1 MHLAAP
7 RKEPG
12 HTHRCQGHGHAD
24 GRTGERAGEI
34 DLVDAP
40 SALLWTTDRASY
52 GQLARLL
59 SLSDLHI
66 YLTVPFVLSWSFL
79 EAMSAGCV
87 VLGSDTPSVTEIL
100 RDGEN
105 GLLVDFFDRE
115 GIADRIDA
123 VLDHPDRMQ
132 RLRDNARR
140 TIIEQYDLRMV
151 ALPNYLKLIE
161 RVLNG
166 ELKSGSG

>member
-1 MHLAAP
+1 
-7 RKEPG
+7 
-12 HTHRCQGHGHAD
+12 
-24 GRTGERAGEI
+24 
-34 DLVDAP
+34 
-40 SALLWTTDRASY
+40 
-52 GQLARLL
+52 
-59 SLSDLHI
+59 
-66 YLTVPFVLSWSFL
+66 
-79 EAMSAGCV
+79 MSAGCV